1 MITEVNQLIPSDNIT
16 TKHTTCAYCGVG
28 CGIKAEIN
36 KTERSIT
43 IIGSDNHPANF
54 GRLCSKGSALAD
66 TITLD
71 ERLLEPEIN
80 GQQVSWDQ
88 ALNTV
93 ANGFTDIIKQH
104 GPDAV
109 AFYVSGQ
116 LLTEDYYVA
125 NKLMK
130 GFIGS
135 GNIDTNSRLCMSSSV
150 VGHKRAF
157 GLDTVPGC
165 YDDFENA
172 ELITLVGSNTAWC
185 HPVLFQ
191 RIKKYKETNPNVKVV
206 VIDPRKTQT
215 CDIADLHL
223 PLNLGTDVWLFNGLL
238 NALNQNKK
246 INQNYVNEHCE
257 GLDAAILTA
266 QQSSGNIIELAKK
279 LGLDEDDLSK
289 FFDWFSNTEKSVTLY
304 SQGVNQSSS
313 GSDKVNS
320 IINCH
325 LATGRIGKK
334 GMGPF
339 SMTGQPN
346 AMGGREVG
354 GLANTLAA
362 HMDFNE
368 DSIDR
373 VQRFWDAPNMATKPG
388 LMAVDMFNA
397 IESGKIKAVW
407 IMATNPVVSLPN
419 ANQVKRAL
427 EKCELVVVSDCIADT
442 DTVRLAN
449 VKLPA
454 TGWSEKD
461 GTVTNSE
468 RRISR
473 QRGLF
478 SNAGNAQHDWWIINE
493 VAKRMG
499 FEAGFSYTNQAAI
512 FREHAALSGF
522 ENSIDSAS
530 NSNNRLRDFDIS
542 GLKNYSDS
550 QYEDLTPIQWPI
562 NAEHPNGL
570 ERFFG
575 DGQFFTSNRKAKILA
590 LEPKLPVNLPTNDYP
605 LSLNTGRIRDQWH
618 TMTRTAL
625 ASKLNQ
631 HISEPFVEV
640 NTQDAKLLKLNDGQL
655 VNVNSKWG
663 HMLGR
668 LVINDNCKVGDIF
681 APMHWTQALSKKG
694 RINTVVN
701 PEVDTFSK
709 QPESKHTPVNVTA
722 YDAKWFGFILT
733 RKEINWP
740 NCDYIVSAK
749 GKEHNRLEV
758 ADNKPLKNPIDTMIC
773 WLGFDSEQAIKQTGL
788 ELLSYADETSSLF
801 RVALIDK
808 QGALQ
813 GLAMIAADQHLPE
826 RTWLGMQFNKPS
838 IDSRSR
844 NALLSG
850 YAPAGEDIGRIVCAC
865 FSVGEKTIEKAIKG
879 GCKNPAE
886 VGAELK
892 AGTNCGSCVPEI
904 KQILARSSPQVHE
917 SV

>member
-1 MITEVNQLIPSDNIT
+1 MITQVGPLISSDKIT
-16 TKHTTCAYCGVG
+16 SKLIKKTVCAYCGVG
-28 CGIKAEIN
+28 CGITAEIN
-36 KTERSIT
+36 ETDRT
-43 IIGSDNHPANF
+43 VTVVGSDHPANF
-54 GRLCSKGSALAD
+54 GRLCSKGSALSD
-66 TITLD
+66 TISLD

-80 GQQVSWDQ
+80 GQQVTWDQ
-88 ALNTV
+88 ALNKV
-93 ANGFTDIIKQH
+93 ANGFSDIIKQH

-157 GLDTVPGC
+157 GADTVPGC
-165 YDDFENA
+165 YEDFEQA

-191 RIKKYKETNPNVKVV
+191 RIKKYKEANPNVKVV

-223 PLNLGTDVWLFNGLL
+223 PLDLGTDTWLFNGLL

-246 INQNYVNEHCE
+246 INHTYVNEHCE
-257 GLDAAILTA
+257 GLDSAILA
-266 QQSSGNIIELAKK
+266 AEKSSGNIFELAEQ
-279 LGLDEDDLSK
+279 LNLDERDLST
-289 FFDWFSNTEKSVTLY
+289 FFDWFSHTEKSVTLY

-313 GSDKVNS
+313 GTDKVNS

-325 LATGRIGKK
+325 LATGRIGKE

-362 HMDFNE
+362 HMDFDE

-373 VQRFWDAPNMATKPG
+373 VKRYWDAPNIATKPG

-449 VKLPA
+449 VKFPA

-473 QRGLF
+473 QRGLLP
-478 SNAGNAQHDWWIINE
+478 NAGNAQHDWWIINE

-499 FEAGFSYTNQAAI
+499 FEAGFSHANQAEI

-522 ENSIDSAS
+522 ENSLKSTLKQS
-530 NSNNRLRDFDIS
+530 NRLRDFDIS
-542 GLKNYSDS
+542 GLQNFSDKE
-550 QYEDLTPIQWPI
+550 YEDFAPIQWPV
-562 NAEHPNGL
+562 NTEHPEGL
-570 ERFFG
+570 KRFFEN
-575 DGQFFTSNRKAKILA
+575 GQFFTPNRKAKILA
-590 LEPKLPVNLPTNDYP
+590 LEPKLPINLPTHDYP
-605 LSLNTGRIRDQWH
+605 LRLNTGRIRDQWH

-640 NTQDAKLLKLNDGQL
+640 NTKDAKQLKLNDGQL

-668 LVINDNCKVGDIF
+668 LIINDNCKKGDIF
-681 APMHWTQALSKKG
+681 APMHWTQALSKNG

-709 QPESKHTPVNVTA
+709 QPESKHTPVNVSA
-722 YDAKWFGFILT
+722 YDAKWFGFALS
-733 RKEINWP
+733 REEISWP

-749 GKEHNRLEV
+749 GKEHNRLEI
-758 ADNKPLKNPIDTMIC
+758 ADHNTLEDPINTMIN
-773 WLGFDSEQAIKQTGL
+773 WLGFDNTHKIEQAGL
-788 ELLSYADETSSLF
+788 ELLTYQDESSRLF
-801 RVALIDK
+801 RVALIDN

-813 GLAMIAADQHLPE
+813 GLVMIAPNQHLPE
-826 RTWLGMQFNKPS
+826 RTWLGMQFNKTS
-838 IDSRSR
+838 LDSRSR
-844 NALLSG
+844 RALLSG

-879 GCKNPAE
+879 GCENAAE
-886 VGAELK
+886 VGAEIK

-904 KQILARSSPQVHE
+904 KQIILRC
-917 SV
+917 